1 MPIDATLFIWSKMK
15 TKNTVAASMKENRG
29 CKPTKRASTKKHRT
43 VLGDATREQ
52 PTKKHGDTT
61 REQRTVLGDATPSP
75 AKVPRVVTIE
85 KRSKPVRVCENCG
98 MEPCIISEHVDE
110 MLEKVQEILCGGYIN
125 RSERREELYEF
136 FVAAIRSTGVQ
147 VTPGIA
153 ECVRDQC
160 HFQFS
165 DSSCGGDSSSSESE

>member
-1 MPIDATLFIWSKMK
+1 
-15 TKNTVAASMKENRG
+15 MKENRG

-43 VLGDATREQ
+43 ALGDATREQ
-52 PTKKHGDTT
+52 STKKHGDAT
-61 REQRTVLGDATPSP
+61 REHRTVHGDGTPSP
-75 AKVPRVVTIE
+75 AKVPRVVTI

-98 MEPCIISEHVDE
+98 MDPCIISEHVDE

-125 RSERREELYEF
+125 RSERREELSEF
-136 FVAAIRSTGVQ
+136 FVGAIRSTGVQ

-160 HFQFS
+160 YFQFS
-165 DSSCGGDSSSSESE
+165 DSSCGSDSSSSKNSSESE